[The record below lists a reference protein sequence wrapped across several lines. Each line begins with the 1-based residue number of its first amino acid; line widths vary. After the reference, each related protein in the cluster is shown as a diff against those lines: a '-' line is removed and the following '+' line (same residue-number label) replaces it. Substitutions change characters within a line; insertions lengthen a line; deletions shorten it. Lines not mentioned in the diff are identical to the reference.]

1 MHKKIN
7 CYLHALKNIL
17 FGLMMSYLLTTH
29 GYADPPPCYQ
39 RIEQSFLNP
48 YYITQA
54 ISLNRNIFQSS
65 WLPITQEIQKNAR
78 NLPTLVRQRAEKM
91 RPNPF
96 GTPFLPKK
104 AGLVFQQVIIEILA
118 TSLAIF
124 NIGSPNDVMIVFN
137 YLLEQQ
143 KTEWAACFSEKEDK

>member
-1 MHKKIN
+1 MHKKIKS
-7 CYLHALKNIL
+7 YLPALKNTL
-17 FGLMMSYLLTTH
+17 FGLMMSYLFISQGH
-29 GYADPPPCYQ
+29 AEPPPCYQ
-39 RIEQSFLNP
+39 KIERSFLNP

-65 WLPITQEIQKNAR
+65 WLPITEEIKKNAR
-78 NLPTLVRQRAEKM
+78 NLPALVRQRAEQMK
-91 RPNPF
+91 PNPF
-96 GTPFLPKK
+96 GTPFLPKQ
-104 AGLVFQQVIIEILA
+104 AGLVFEQVIIEILA

-143 KTEWAACFSEKEDK
+143 KTEWAACFGEKKDK